1 MADTVLLALGLTI
14 VLLALAA
21 ILATRYGIWKEVS
34 VSGTRGIIQILV
46 LSSLIILMFNLPLYW
61 SLLILLAMAAVA
73 GYTTFTRSGKLPK
86 MFRASALSIA
96 VTSLA
101 LLVPF
106 FILGIF
112 PLEPRY
118 LIPTGSILVGNA
130 MNVSSLA
137 IDRYR
142 GELRNRR
149 LEVESYLAL
158 GTSTRT
164 ASEHCLKQG
173 ILSALIPSIDNM
185 KNLGLVWIPG
195 VMTGMLLSG
204 SDPIQAASIQV
215 SIFVAIFLAGMIS
228 SNLLLYYATSAFFTP
243 ALQLRDE
250 AL

>member
-1 MADTVLLALGLTI
+1 MVDAVLVALGLT
-14 VLLALAA
+14 VALLALATLLGA
-21 ILATRYGIWKEVS
+21 RYGIWKEVS
-34 VSGTRGIIQILV
+34 ISGTRGIVQILI
-46 LSSLIILMFNLPLYW
+46 LSSLIILMFNLPVYY
-61 SLLILLAMAAVA
+61 SVVIILAMAAVA
-73 GYTTFTRSGKLPK
+73 GYTTFTRSGKLDQ
-86 MFRASALSIA
+86 MFQASALSIA
-96 VTSLA
+96 LTSLA

-106 FILGIF
+106 FALGIF

-118 LIPTGSILVGNA
+118 LIPTGSILIGNA

-149 LEVESYLAL
+149 AEVEAYLAL
-158 GTSTRT
+158 GTT
-164 ASEHCLKQG
+164 ARMASGHCLKQG

-215 SIFVAIFLAGMIS
+215 SIFVAIFLAGMIA

>member
-1 MADTVLLALGLTI
+1 MADVIIPALALT
-14 VLLALAA
+14 VALLVLAA
-21 ILATRYGIWKEVS
+21 ILASRYGIWKEVS
-34 VSGTRGIIQILV
+34 ISGGRAIIQILI
-46 LSSLIILMFNLPLYW
+46 LSSLIILMFDLPIYW

-73 GYTTFTRSGKLPK
+73 GHTTYTRAGRLERMLPT
-86 MFRASALSIA
+86 AVAAIAL
-96 VTSLA
+96 TSLV

-106 FILGIF
+106 FLIGIF

-118 LIPTGSILVGNA
+118 FIPTGSILIGNA

-137 IDRYR
+137 IDRYK

-149 LEVESYLAL
+149 GEVEAYLAL
-158 GTSTRT
+158 G
-164 ASEHCLKQG
+164 ASPRMATESCLKQG

-204 SDPIQAASIQV
+204 SDPISAASIQV
-215 SIFVAIFLAGMIS
+215 CIFIAIFLTGMIA
-228 SNLLLYYATSAFFTP
+228 SNLLLYYATSSFFTQ
-243 ALQLRDE
+243 ALQLKDD